1 MAILVKSLCYG
12 DGDGTGDGAAR
23 SRTRSIWLNCALRDD
38 EAAYWVSIGHF
49 EAVADVS

>member
-23 SRTRSIWLNCALRDD
+23 SRTRSSWLNCALRDD